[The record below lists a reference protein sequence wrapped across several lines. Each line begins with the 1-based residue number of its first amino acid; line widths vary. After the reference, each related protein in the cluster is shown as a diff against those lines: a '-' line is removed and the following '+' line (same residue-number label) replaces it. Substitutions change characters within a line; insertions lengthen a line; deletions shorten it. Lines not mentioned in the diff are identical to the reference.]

1 MNNPIDD
8 EKAWREMSREE
19 KLAKL
24 AAVKAAADK
33 AEAEAVAARARFEK
47 LERQRNAEP

>member
-24 AAVKAAADK
+24 AAVKAEADK
-33 AEAEAVAARARFEK
+33 AQEAAVAARARFEELK
-47 LERQRNAEP
+47 RQRDAEP

>member
-8 EKAWREMSREE
+8 ERAWREMSRKE

-24 AAVKAAADK
+24 AAVKAEADK
-33 AEAEAVAARARFEK
+33 EEVEAVAARARFEE
-47 LERQRNAEP
+47 LQRLRDAEP